1 MGYGVGER
9 SRFGLGDAYVTVTV
23 MVKVRVKIENWEDR
37 EVSDIGLLLAS
48 EDEGEGWR
56 VLTCVRMVGDR

>member
-1 MGYGVGER
+1 M
-9 SRFGLGDAYVTVTV
+9 VTV
-23 MVKVRVKIENWEDR
+23 MVKVRVRIENWDGR

-48 EDEGEGWR
+48 EGEGEGWR